1 MPISVQV
8 FRDECSEALRLRLL
22 AGERGMARGITGS
35 RPQEAGLAIT
45 GEVLPPREGCV
56 QVLGETELDYL
67 RRQDPARQAE
77 IAERFFAGPLPC
89 AVVVGPL
96 PAPGLLVDAA
106 ERASVPL
113 FASDHSAAGFLEEAG
128 RHLYRLFTETTTVHG
143 VLLEVIGVGV
153 LLSGRSGIGKSECA
167 LDLVLRGHRFVA
179 DDMIHVYKLGP
190 ATLVGRG
197 DDLTC
202 HHMEIRGLGIINIR
216 DLFGATATTRMKKVE
231 LVIRIE
237 EWDASREYDRLGLED
252 GTVEILGVR
261 LPSLLIPVSPGRNL
275 ATIVE
280 VAVRNHLLKQLGVHS
295 AREFVE
301 RQARRAGGGTPP

>member
-1 MPISVQV
+1 VPISVQT
-8 FRDECSEALRLRLL
+8 FRDECSAPLRLRLL
-22 AGERGMARGITGS
+22 AGERGMGRGIEGS
-35 RPQEAGLAIT
+35 RVQEAGLALT
-45 GEVLPPREGCV
+45 DEVFPSRKGCI
-56 QVLGETELDYL
+56 QVLGETEVDYFL
-67 RRQDPARQAE
+67 RQDPARQPE

-96 PAPGLLVDAA
+96 PVPGPFVEAA

-113 FASDHSAAGFLEEAG
+113 FASDLPAAGFLEEAG
-128 RHLYRLFTETTTVHG
+128 RHLYRLFTETTTIHG
-143 VLLEVIGVGV
+143 VLLDVIGVGV

-179 DDMIHVYKLGP
+179 DDVIHIDKLGP
-190 ATLVGRG
+190 VTLVGRG

-202 HHMEIRGLGIINIR
+202 QHMEIRGLGIINIR
-216 DLFGATATTRMKKVE
+216 DLFGATATTRMKKME

-237 EWDASREYDRLGLED
+237 EWDPSREYDRLGLED

-261 LPSLLIPVSPGRNL
+261 LPSLLVPVSPGRNL

-301 RQARRAGGGTPP
+301 RQASRAGGSGSP

>member
-1 MPISVQV
+1 VPISVQA
-8 FRDECSEALRLRLL
+8 FRDECSGHLRLRLL
-22 AGERGMARGITGS
+22 AGERGMDRVIAAS
-35 RPQEAGLAIT
+35 RVQEAGLAII
-45 GEVLPPREGCV
+45 GEVFPSREGCV
-56 QVLGETELDYL
+56 QVLGETEVDYF
-67 RRQDPARQAE
+67 RRQDPARRSE
-77 IAERFFAGPLPC
+77 IVERFFAGPLPC

-96 PAPGLLVDAA
+96 PAPGLFVEAA

-113 FASDHSAAGFLEEAG
+113 FASDLPAAGFLEEAG
-128 RHLYRLFTETTTVHG
+128 RHLYRLFTETATVHG

-179 DDMIHVYKLGP
+179 DDVIHVDKLGP

-202 HHMEIRGLGIINIR
+202 HHMEIRGLGIINVR
-216 DLFGATATTRMKKVE
+216 DLFGATATTQMKKME
-231 LVIRIE
+231 LVVRIE
-237 EWDASREYDRLGLED
+237 EWDPSREYDRLGLEG

-261 LPSLLIPVSPGRNL
+261 LPSLLVPVSPGRNL

-295 AREFVE
+295 AREFVD
-301 RQARRAGGGTPP
+301 RQNRRAGGSGSP

>member
-1 MPISVQV
+1 VPISVQA
-8 FRDECSEALRLRLL
+8 FRDECSETLRLRLL
-22 AGERGMARGITGS
+22 AGERGMGRGIAGS
-35 RPQEAGLAIT
+35 RVQEAGLAIA
-45 GEVLPPREGCV
+45 GEVFPPREGCV
-56 QVLGETELDYL
+56 QVLGETEVDYF
-67 RRQDPARQAE
+67 RRQDPARQPE
-77 IAERFFAGPLPC
+77 IADRFFAGPLPC
-89 AVVVGPL
+89 AVVIGPL
-96 PAPGLLVDAA
+96 PVPGLFVEAA

-113 FASDHSAAGFLEEAG
+113 FASDFPAAGFLEEAG
-128 RHLYRLFTETTTVHG
+128 RQLYRLFTETATVHG
-143 VLLEVIGVGV
+143 VFLEVTGMGV

-179 DDMIHVYKLGP
+179 DDVIHVDKLGP

-197 DDLTC
+197 NDLTS
-202 HHMEIRGLGIINIR
+202 HNMEIRGLGIINVR
-216 DLFGATATTRMKKVE
+216 DLFGATATTRMKKME

-237 EWDASREYDRLGLED
+237 EWDSSREYDRLGLENE
-252 GTVEILGVR
+252 TVEILGVR

-301 RQARRAGGGTPP
+301 RQARRAGGSGTL

>member
-1 MPISVQV
+1 MGRRI
-8 FRDECSEALRLRLL
+8 E
-22 AGERGMARGITGS
+22 GS
-35 RPQEAGLAIT
+35 RVQEAGLAIA
-45 GEVLPPREGCV
+45 GEVFPSREVCL
-56 QVLGETELDYL
+56 QVLGETEVDYF
-67 RRQDPARQAE
+67 RRQDPARQPE

-89 AVVVGPL
+89 AIVVGTL
-96 PAPGLLVDAA
+96 PAPGLLVEAA

-113 FASDHSAAGFLEEAG
+113 FASELPAAGFLETAG
-128 RHLYRLFTETTTVHG
+128 RQLHRLFTETATIHG

-153 LLSGRSGIGKSECA
+153 FLSGRSGIGKSECA

-179 DDMIHVYKLGP
+179 DDLIHVEKVGP
-190 ATLVGRG
+190 ATILGRG

-202 HHMEIRGLGIINIR
+202 QHMEIRGLGIVNIR

-237 EWDASREYDRLGLED
+237 EWDPSREYDRLGLDD
-252 GTVEILGVR
+252 GTFDILGVR
-261 LPSLLIPVSPGRNL
+261 LPSLLVPVSPGRNL

-301 RQARRAGGGTPP
+301 RQARRAGGNGSP

>member
-8 FRDECSEALRLRLL
+8 FRDECSVPLRLRLL
-22 AGERGMARGITGS
+22 AGERGMGRGIARSGV
-35 RPQEAGLAIT
+35 QEAGLAIA
-45 GEVLPPREGCV
+45 GEVFPSREGCV
-56 QVLGETELDYL
+56 QVLSEIEVGYF
-67 RRQDPARQAE
+67 RRQDPVHQPE

-96 PAPGLLVDAA
+96 PAPVLFVEAA

-113 FASDHSAAGFLEEAG
+113 FASGLPSAGFLEEAG
-128 RHLYRLFTETTTVHG
+128 RQLYRLFTETATVHG

-179 DDMIHVYKLGP
+179 DDVIHVDKVGP
-190 ATLVGRG
+190 ATLLGRG
-197 DDLTC
+197 DDLTSQ
-202 HHMEIRGLGIINIR
+202 HMEIRGLGIINVR
-216 DLFGATATTRMKKVE
+216 DLFGATATTRMKKME

-237 EWDASREYDRLGLED
+237 EWDPSREYDRLGLDD
-252 GTVEILGVR
+252 GTFDILGVR

-295 AREFVE
+295 AREFIG
-301 RQARRAGGGTPP
+301 RQARRAGGSDTS

>member
-1 MPISVQV
+1 MPISVQA
-8 FRDECSEALRLRLL
+8 FRDECSAPLRLRLL
-22 AGERGMARGITGS
+22 AGERGMDREITES
-35 RPQEAGLAIT
+35 RVREAGLALA
-45 GEVLPPREGCV
+45 GEAFPPREGFV
-56 QVLGETELDYL
+56 QVLGETEMDYF
-67 RRQDPARQAE
+67 RRQDPARQPE
-77 IAERFFAGPLPC
+77 IAERFFAGSLPC

-96 PAPGLLVDAA
+96 PAPGLFVEAA

-113 FASDHSAAGFLEEAG
+113 FASDLPAAGFLEEAG
-128 RHLYRLFTETTTVHG
+128 RHLYRLFTETTMVHG

-153 LLSGRSGIGKSECA
+153 FLSGRSGIGKSECA

-179 DDMIHVYKLGP
+179 DDVIHVDKLGP

-216 DLFGATATTRMKKVE
+216 DLFGATATTRLKKME

-237 EWDASREYDRLGLED
+237 EWDPSREYDRLGLED

-261 LPSLLIPVSPGRNL
+261 LPSLLVPVSPGRNL

-301 RQARRAGGGTPP
+301 RQARRAGGSGSP

>member
-1 MPISVQV
+1 MPISVQA
-8 FRDECSEALRLRLL
+8 FRDECSAPLRLRLL
-22 AGERGMARGITGS
+22 AGERGLGRGITES
-35 RPQEAGLAIT
+35 RFQEAGLALA
-45 GEVLPPREGCV
+45 GVVFPSREGCV
-56 QVLGETELDYL
+56 QILGETEVDYF
-67 RRQDPARQAE
+67 RRQDPARQPE

-96 PAPGLLVDAA
+96 PAPGLFVEAA

-113 FASDHSAAGFLEEAG
+113 FASDLPATGFLEEAG
-128 RHLYRLFTETTTVHG
+128 RHLYRLFTETATVHG

-179 DDMIHVYKLGP
+179 DDVIHVEKLGP
-190 ATLVGRG
+190 ATLVGCG

-202 HHMEIRGLGIINIR
+202 PHMEIRGLGIINIR
-216 DLFGATATTRMKKVE
+216 DLFGATATTRMKKME

-237 EWDASREYDRLGLED
+237 EWDPSREYDRLGLDD

-261 LPSLLIPVSPGRNL
+261 LPSLLVPVSPGRNL
-275 ATIVE
+275 AVIVE

-301 RQARRAGGGTPP
+301 RQAHRAGGSGIP

>member
-1 MPISVQV
+1 VPISVQA
-8 FRDECSEALRLRLL
+8 FRDECSAPLRLRLL
-22 AGERGMARGITGS
+22 AGERGMDRRIAAS
-35 RPQEAGLAIT
+35 RVQEAGLAIT
-45 GEVLPPREGCV
+45 GEVFPPRQESV
-56 QVLGETELDYL
+56 QVLGEAEVDYF

-77 IAERFFAGPLPC
+77 LAAHFFAGPLPC
-89 AVVVGPL
+89 AVIVGSL
-96 PAPGLLVDAA
+96 PAPGLLVEAA
-106 ERASVPL
+106 EHASVPL
-113 FASDHSAAGFLEEAG
+113 FASDLPSSVFPEEAG

-143 VLLEVIGVGV
+143 VFLEIIGAGV
-153 LLSGRSGIGKSECA
+153 LLTGRSGIGKSECA

-179 DDMIHVYKLGP
+179 DDIIHVDKLGP
-190 ATLVGRG
+190 ETLVGRG
-197 DDLTC
+197 DDLSC

-216 DLFGATATTRMKKVE
+216 DLFGATATTQMKKLA

-237 EWDASREYDRLGLED
+237 EWDPSREYDRLGLED

-280 VAVRNHLLKQLGVHS
+280 VAVRNYLLKQIGVHS

-301 RQARRAGGGTPP
+301 RQARRVGGGDSP